1 MRQLSRPV
9 RIITSQ
15 CTIKPDWQDGPIFLM
30 EGVECKV
37 PSTSAY
43 NMTVAYLSYHRQHS
57 YLWAIKLCES
67 SAIPDVHIHYPYM
80 DI

>member
-1 MRQLSRPV
+1 
-9 RIITSQ
+9 
-15 CTIKPDWQDGPIFLM
+15 M

-80 DI
+80 DIWKELAENLQCKFWLNLFEEISK